1 MSGSKGWLALVLLSG
16 MLALSGCAVNPAT
29 GQTDFVMMSEQEE
42 VSLGQRYHQ
51 EVLKQYSL
59 VEDKALRDY
68 VERIGQRMARASHR
82 SNLNYQFTVVD
93 SPEINAF
100 ALPGGYIYIHRG
112 LMSYLN
118 SEAELAAVLGH
129 EIGHVTARHS
139 VRQHGQSSALSILAN
154 VVAIGT
160 GYGAAGDLTN
170 VLGTA
175 VVRGYGRDMELEADG
190 LGAQYLA
197 RAGYDPQAMIQVVRV
212 LKAQEDFAR
221 ARAAAKG
228 QEASGGYHGLFDT
241 HPDNDRRLQEVI
253 GKVPG
258 GGSGEVGREA
268 FLKRLNGVPFGDSA
282 ASGVRRGQ
290 RFYHAE
296 LNFTLEYP
304 AGWGIV
310 NQPDKLIGHTQ
321 DDQAFIIMGMEDR
334 DERLTPEEFL
344 RKKVGRQS
352 LVEEFNLKQAGLSGY
367 AAMIPG
373 DKARRLAVVYHGK
386 HAYMFVAAVK
396 GRAPIETQDDR
407 FMQVIRSFRPLT
419 SKEKA
424 LAQPLR
430 IRLHTVKAG
439 ETIRSLA
446 GSSKFNEDGESQL
459 RLLNGLYPSGE
470 VKAGQVIKIV
480 R

>member
-1 MSGSKGWLALVLLSG
+1 MMSCARSVLALLLLG
-16 MLALSGCAVNPAT
+16 LLAGCAVNPAT
-29 GQTDFVMMSEQEE
+29 GKTDFVMMSERDE

-59 VEDKALRDY
+59 VEDQALRAY

-93 SPEINAF
+93 SPDINAF

-112 LMSYLN
+112 LLSYLN
-118 SEAELAAVLGH
+118 TEAELAAVLGH

-139 VRQHGQSSALSILAN
+139 VRQHGQSTALSVLAN

-160 GYGAAGDLTN
+160 GVGAAGDLTN

-190 LGAQYLA
+190 FGAQYLA

-212 LKAQEDFAR
+212 LKAQEDYAK
-221 ARAAAKG
+221 ARAAAQGKPV
-228 QEASGGYHGLFDT
+228 QTGYHGLFDT

-253 GKVPG
+253 AKVPG
-258 GGSGEVGREA
+258 GGTGEVNREA
-268 FLKRLNGVPFGDSA
+268 FLQALNGMAFGDSA

-290 RFYHAE
+290 RFYHAD

-304 AGWGIV
+304 PGWGIV
-310 NQPDKLIGHTQ
+310 NQPDKLIGHTP
-321 DDQAFIIMGMEDR
+321 DEQAFIIMGLEDK
-334 DERLTPEEFL
+334 DARLTPEEFL
-344 RKKVGRQS
+344 RKKLGRERLVDEFQLNQS
-352 LVEEFNLKQAGLSGY
+352 GVTGY

-373 DKARRLAVVYHGK
+373 DKARRLAVLYHDK
-386 HAYMFVAAVK
+386 YAYLFVAAVK
-396 GRAPIETQDDR
+396 GRAPIETQDDQFLR
-407 FMQVIRSFRPLT
+407 VIRSFRPLT

-446 GSSKFNEDGESQL
+446 AKSKFNDDGENQL
-459 RLLNGLYPSGE
+459 RLLNGLYPQGE
-470 VKAGQVIKIV
+470 VRAGQVIKV
-480 R
+480 VK